1 MSCWSG
7 FVGKKTGFVS
17 LAVVIL
23 SSSPLDT
30 DMAATKALDV
40 IDYWVKP
47 SDPRKLEEMVASLK
61 NIIASVRPS

>member
-1 MSCWSG
+1 LSCWSG

-30 DMAATKALDV
+30 DMAATKALGV

-47 SDPRKLEEMVASLK
+47 SDPRKLEEILARLK
-61 NIIASVRPS
+61 NILNSTRPG